1 MRRSRAR
8 FESPGRSH
16 TSANKTLSV
25 NSASLGSKSP
35 NSFCAAEGFLRV
47 SSNAQEFFGGPWV
60 LIRKSFETPAH
71 TMKVLD
77 FVQNCL
83 VNHIS
88 AISDVGSKRELLQT
102 ICLGQRT

>member
-1 MRRSRAR
+1 MRRSRASL
-8 FESPGRSH
+8 ESPGRSH

-25 NSASLGSKSP
+25 NSAFGIEVTEQFLR
-35 NSFCAAEGFLRV
+35 CRGFLHV

-77 FVQNCL
+77 FVQNWL